1 MVTRIDARSP
11 GAHVSGLCPKSGRLS
26 EIRPALG
33 QVDKSTSRAG
43 LAFGHAEPQ
52 IPSSTGVGVFG
63 LLGSVR
69 TPEFKALSGAIE

>member
-11 GAHVSGLCPKSGRLS
+11 GAHLSGLCPKSGRLS

-33 QVDKSTSRAG
+33 QVDKSRRA
-43 LAFGHAEPQ
+43 AFGHAEPQ
-52 IPSSTGVGVFG
+52 IPSSTEVGVFG

-69 TPEFKALSGAIE
+69 TLEFKALSGAIE

>member
-33 QVDKSTSRAG
+33 QV
-43 LAFGHAEPQ
+43 
-52 IPSSTGVGVFG
+52 GVGVFG

-69 TPEFKALSGAIE
+69 TLEFKALSGAIE